1 MDAFLNLA
9 LFVLV
14 FYVITLYA
22 GWRERRNTNDAAG
35 RVEPRGRGKRVA

>member
-9 LFVLV
+9 LFVVV

-22 GWRERRNTNDAAG
+22 GWGGRRKTNDPAG
-35 RVEPRGRGKRVA
+35 RVEPRGRGKQVA